1 MQKLV
6 DNLGREVE
14 YWRYKTMNIDLL
26 EYITTVVKYKQVHGL
41 QTPKIIIFTLLY
53 CHFTSVNRFIH
64 NIDTVKLNVI

>member
-26 EYITTVVKYKQVHGL
+26 EYITTVVKYK
-41 QTPKIIIFTLLY
+41 
-53 CHFTSVNRFIH
+53 
-64 NIDTVKLNVI
+64 